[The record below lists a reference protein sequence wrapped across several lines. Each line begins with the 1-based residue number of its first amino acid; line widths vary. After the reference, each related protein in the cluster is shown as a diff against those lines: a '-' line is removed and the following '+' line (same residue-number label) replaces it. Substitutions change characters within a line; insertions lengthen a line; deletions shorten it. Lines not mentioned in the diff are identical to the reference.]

1 MSSYF
6 ALGSTGLCG
15 NFFVNIAASSHNVA
29 RIYTVSRR
37 EPKVTTDSSKLV
49 ATVEPDSEKWPD
61 LIKNLDIPE
70 HSTYYSSFGTTR
82 KAAGSAENFIKID
95 EGINVAAATAAKESG
110 KFDTAVLVSSAGA
123 SPASRFLYLAT
134 KGRIEERIRE
144 LKFKRTII
152 LRPGTLLGEREHAH
166 SLLESATRKVGGFLR
181 GTMFAGLLAHPIK
194 GEEVAKVAFYLSQKP
209 IEGDNEVIV
218 VESSEMIKIV
228 KDNGL

>member
-15 NFFVNIAASSHNVA
+15 NFFVNIAANSPNVA
-29 RIYTVSRR
+29 RIYTLGRR
-37 EPKVTTDSSKLV
+37 EPKVTTDSSKLI
-49 ATVEPDSEKWPD
+49 ATVEPDTDKWPA
-61 LIKNLDIPE
+61 LIRNLDIPQ

-110 KFDTAVLVSSAGA
+110 KFDTAVLVSSIGA
-123 SPASRFLYLAT
+123 NSSSRFLYMAT
-134 KGRIEERIRE
+134 KGRIEEKIKE

-152 LRPGTLLGEREHAH
+152 LRPGPLLGEREHAH
-166 SLLESATRKVGGFLR
+166 SLLESVSRKVGGVVR
-181 GTMFAGLLAHPIK
+181 GTIFEGLLAHPIK

-209 IEGDNEVIV
+209 IEEDNKVIV
-218 VESSEMIKIV
+218 VESNEMLRIIR
-228 KDNGL
+228 DNGL

>member
-15 NFFVNIAASSHNVA
+15 NFFVNIAANSANVA

-49 ATVEPDSEKWPD
+49 ATVEPDTEKWPA
-61 LIKNLDIPE
+61 LIKNLEIPE

-82 KAAGSAENFIKID
+82 KAAGGAENFIKID

-110 KFDTAVLVSSAGA
+110 KFDTAVLVSSIGA
-123 SPASRFLYLAT
+123 NSSSHFLYMAT
-134 KGRIEERIRE
+134 KGRIEEKIKE

-152 LRPGTLLGEREHAH
+152 LRPGLLLGEREHAH
-166 SLLESATRKVGGFLR
+166 SLFESASRKVGGFLR
-181 GTMFAGLLAHPIK
+181 GTMLEGLFAHPIQ
-194 GEEVAKVAFYLSQKP
+194 GEEVAKVAFYLSQQP
-209 IEGDNEVIV
+209 IEKDNEVLV
-218 VESSEMIKIV
+218 VDSKEMLKIV
-228 KDNGL
+228 RDNGL